1 MPFWTTSIAPRI
13 KRGERLIIAAHGNSV
28 KSPFSILLYIITK
41 RQIHTVFYLLKLRA
55 LVKYLDK
62 IPESVITDLNIPT
75 AVPLVY
81 ELDEDLN
88 PISQRDALSPLSG
101 RYVGN
106 QDEIKERILGVKV
119 QSYSVQ
125 FFLLFLSP
133 SQSLTYLCFYLYIY
147 LGSLRIKQNS

>member
-28 KSPFSILLYIITK
+28 KSPFSILLHIITK
-41 RQIHTVFYLLKLRA
+41 CQIHTVFYLLKLRA

-119 QSYSVQ
+119 QFYSVQ
-125 FFLLFLSP
+125 LFLLFLSP
-133 SQSLTYLCFYLYIY
+133 FQSLTYLFLYLYIY